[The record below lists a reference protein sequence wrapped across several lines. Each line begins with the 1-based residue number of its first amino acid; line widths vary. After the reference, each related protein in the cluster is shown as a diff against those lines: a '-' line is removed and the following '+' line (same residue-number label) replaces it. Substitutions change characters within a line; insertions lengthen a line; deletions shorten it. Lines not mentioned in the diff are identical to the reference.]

1 MKQHPAKL
9 ALQDGSIYTG
19 TAFGAEGTRTA
30 EIVFNTSMMGYQEI
44 LTDPSYAGQI
54 VTMTYP
60 QIGNYGVNPEDV
72 ESGKVYAEGLIIREL
87 SGRVSNFRAKQSLA
101 EYLAAENTI
110 GLEGI
115 DTRALTK
122 KLREK
127 GVMNGV
133 LSTEILD
140 DKQLAKMAREA
151 PGLVGRDLVREVSPN
166 RKRQWSKGFESK
178 FALDRRKEPTG
189 LKVVAVDCG
198 MKHNILRNLVAAGF
212 EVTVVPADATAEQI
226 QKLKPDGLFLSN
238 GPGDP
243 EPVEYTIKTVREL
256 IPTGLPIFGI
266 CLGMQLLGLAL
277 GGKTYKLKFG
287 HRGAN
292 QPVLNVATGRVEI
305 TSQNHGFAVDI
316 DSLSRDEVQITH
328 LNLNDKTLE
337 GIAHRKWPIYAVQYH
352 PEASPGP
359 HDATYLFDC
368 FVQMIRTGRAPSPE
382 EMDQAQRI
390 ANSPNKSVQMSEEK

>member
-1 MKQHPAKL
+1 MKEHPAKL

-19 TAFGAEGTRTA
+19 RAFGAEGTRTA
-30 EIVFNTSMMGYQEI
+30 EIVFNTSMAGYQEI

-60 QIGNYGVNPEDV
+60 HIGNYGVNSEDA
-72 ESGKVYAEGLIIREL
+72 ESDRAYAEGLIIREL
-87 SGRVSNFRAKQSLA
+87 AGRVSNFRAEQSLQ
-101 EYLAAENTI
+101 EYLAAENVI

-151 PGLVGRDLVREVSPN
+151 PGLVGRDLVREVSS
-166 RKRQWSKGFESK
+166 KTKKQWKKGFESK
-178 FALDRRKEPTG
+178 FAMDRRTEPTG
-189 LKVVAVDCG
+189 LKVVAIDCG
-198 MKHNILRNLVAAGF
+198 IKHNILRNLVAAGF
-212 EVTVVPADATAEQI
+212 EVTVVPADAKADQI

-243 EPVEYTIKTVREL
+243 EPVKYTIETVREL
-256 IPTGLPIFGI
+256 IPTQLPIFGI

-292 QPVLNVATGRVEI
+292 QPVLNVATGKVEI

-316 DSLSRDEVQITH
+316 DSLNRDEVQITH

-337 GIAHRKWPIYAVQYH
+337 GISHRKWPIFAVQYH

-359 HDATYLFDC
+359 HDASYLFEC
-368 FVQMIRTGRAPSPE
+368 FTQMMRTGKSPSAE
-382 EMDQAQRI
+382 EMKEAQ
-390 ANSPNKSVQMSEEK
+390 SKLSEVR

>member
-1 MKQHPAKL
+1 MKQRPAKL
-9 ALQDGSIYTG
+9 ALQDGSVYTG
-19 TAFGAEGTRTA
+19 TAFGASGTATA
-30 EIVFNTSMMGYQEI
+30 EIVFNTSMAGYQEI

-60 QIGNYGVNPEDV
+60 QIGNYGVNSEDV
-72 ESGKVYAEGLIIREL
+72 ESDRICAQGLIVREL
-87 SGRVSNFRAKQSLA
+87 AGRVSNFRAEQSLG
-101 EYLAAENTI
+101 EYLAAEKVI

-115 DTRALTK
+115 DTRALVKT
-122 KLREK
+122 LREK

-151 PGLVGRDLVREVSPN
+151 PGLVGRDLVREVSS
-166 RKRQWSKGFESK
+166 KTQTQWSKGFESK
-178 FALDRRKEPTG
+178 FAMDRKPQPTG
-189 LKVVAVDCG
+189 LKVVAIDCG
-198 MKHNILRNLVAAGF
+198 IKRNILRNLVAAGF
-212 EVTVVPADATAEQI
+212 EVTVVPADTKAQQI

-243 EPVEYTIKTVREL
+243 EPVKYTIETLREL
-256 IPTGLPIFGI
+256 IPTKLPIFGI

-305 TSQNHGFAVDI
+305 TSQNHGFALDI
-316 DSLSRDEVQITH
+316 DSLNRDEVQITH

-337 GIAHRKWPIYAVQYH
+337 GIAHRKWPIFAVQYH

-368 FVQMIRTGRAPSPE
+368 FVQMMQTHRAPNAR
-382 EMDQAQRI
+382 EMDQTQKETKKLTTK
-390 ANSPNKSVQMSEEK
+390 NNPG

>member
-1 MKQHPAKL
+1 MREHPAKL
-9 ALQDGSIYTG
+9 ALQDGSVYTG

-60 QIGNYGVNPEDV
+60 LIGNYGINAEDA
-72 ESGKVYAEGLIIREL
+72 ESDRAYAEGFIVREL
-87 SGRVSNFRAKQSLA
+87 AGRVSNFRSKQSLH
-101 EYLAAENTI
+101 EYLAAENVV

-140 DKQLAKMAREA
+140 DKQLAQMAKEA
-151 PGLVGRDLVREVSPN
+151 PGLVGRDLVREVSP
-166 RKRQWSKGFESK
+166 KTKKQWSKGFESK
-178 FALDRRKEPTG
+178 FAMDRRKESTG
-189 LKVVAVDCG
+189 LKVVAIDCG
-198 MKHNILRNLVAAGF
+198 IKRNILRNLVATGF
-212 EVTVVPADATAEQI
+212 EVTVVPADAKPEQI
-226 QKLKPDGLFLSN
+226 HKLKPDGLFLSN

-243 EPVEYTIKTVREL
+243 EPVEYTVETVREL

-316 DSLSRDEVQITH
+316 DSLNREEVQITH

-337 GIAHRKWPIYAVQYH
+337 GIAHCKWPIFAVQYH

-368 FVQMIRTGRAPSPE
+368 FARMMKTGRAPSVE
-382 EMDQAQRI
+382 DMDEAQKA
-390 ANSPNKSVQMSEEK
+390 ANSPSKAGA